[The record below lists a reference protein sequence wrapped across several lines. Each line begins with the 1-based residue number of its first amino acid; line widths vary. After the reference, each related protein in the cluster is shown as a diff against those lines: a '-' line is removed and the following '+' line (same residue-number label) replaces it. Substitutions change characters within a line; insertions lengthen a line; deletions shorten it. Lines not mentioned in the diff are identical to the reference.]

1 MKSTGYS
8 SSTALAQGELLAFHM
23 TENNTANKHLEAK
36 QTVRKP
42 HESLLPNNPLC
53 IGVLPFDVMENTL
66 DITIQKNKV
75 HEVDFYHSGKD
86 IARWFIK
93 KSEYNKP
100 NPDFFI

>member
-23 TENNTANKHLEAK
+23 TQNSMNKHSESIQSGSK
-36 QTVRKP
+36 QQGDFPT
-42 HESLLPNNPLC
+42 NNHFC
-53 IGVLPFDVMENTL
+53 IGVLPFDVLENIP
-66 DITIQKNKV
+66 DISIQKNKV
-75 HEVDFYHSGKD
+75 NEVDFYNSGKD